1 MFRLN
6 SKQGDRIFTIPNILS
21 MLRIALIPAIVW
33 CYCLEYSVAAFVLVV
48 ASAVTD
54 VADGFIARR
63 FNQVSALGKALDP
76 IADKLTQI
84 TVTAFLIKDFS
95 QMWFLFA
102 VLLAKELVVGAFGV
116 VIIRVTGTTYSAL
129 WHGKLATVLVY
140 CTMLAHILVDLS
152 AAVSSVLVT
161 VSVVALALSMTLYI
175 CHDLRLIRTARA
187 TQAADCAATEAKE

>member
-1 MFRLN
+1 
-6 SKQGDRIFTIPNILS
+6 

-33 CYCLEYSVAAFVLVV
+33 CYCLDYTVAAFVLVV

-54 VADGFIARR
+54 VADGFIARK

-84 TVTAFLIKDFS
+84 IVTAFLIKDFS

-102 VLLAKELVVGAFGV
+102 VLLAKELVVGALGL

-140 CTMLAHILVDLS
+140 CTMLAHILIDLS
-152 AAVSSVLVT
+152 AEISNVLVT
-161 VSVVALALSMTLYI
+161 MSVVALALSMVLYI
-175 CHDLRLIRTARA
+175 CHDLKLIRTARA
-187 TQAADCAATEAKE
+187 SQAADCAAADAKE